1 MFPEMME
8 IFVRFREDQSQSR
21 VKGVDDYTLHGPIFI
36 QEPSHVMFPLDSEE
50 KKVKLSCEVKGNPK
64 PHIRWKL
71 NGTDVDIGMDFRY
84 SVVEGSLLI
93 NNPNK
98 TQDAGMYQCIA
109 TNSFGTIVS
118 REAKLQF
125 AWHLSLKENNST
137 YDARLYS
144 PQQPYAVDL
153 ENFKPRTR
161 STVSVRQGQGMVL
174 LCGPPAHSGVFRHLE
189 KKYLELV
196 KSKTRQHYACTQ
208 VKLTFTDKRIDGSVL
223 SKELSYAWIF
233 NEYPSYQDNRR
244 FVSQETGNLY
254 IAKVEKS
261 DVGNYTCVVTN
272 TVTNQKVLGPPT
284 PLILRNDGVMG
295 EYEPK
300 IEVQFP
306 EMVPTA
312 KGTTV
317 KLECFALGNPVPTI
331 IWRRADGKPIATKA
345 RRHKSN
351 GILEI
356 PNFQQED
363 AGLYECVAENSRGK
377 NVAKGQLTFYAQPN
391 WSQKINDIH
400 VAIEE
405 NVFWECKANGRP
417 KPTYRWLK
425 NGEPLLTRDRIHIE
439 QGTLN
444 ITIVNL
450 SDAGMYQCVAENKH
464 GVIFSSAELSV
475 IAVGPDFSRTL
486 LKRVTL
492 VKVGGEV
499 VIECKPKASPKPVYT
514 WKKGRDV
521 LKENE
526 RITISE
532 DGSLRIIN
540 VTKSDAGSYTCI
552 ATNHFGT
559 ASSTGNLVV
568 KEINYALCLVGIHP
582 ISLDFFSSQNSWQKF
597 LSFPL
602 EFLFQQYRQSQDPT
616 KVMVPPSS
624 MDVTVGESIVLP
636 CQQDSA
642 GDLMIR
648 NIQLKHAGKY
658 VCMVQ
663 TSVDRLSAAADL
675 IVRGPPGPPEAVTID
690 EITDTTAQL
699 SWRPGPDNHSPV
711 TMYVIQARTPFS
723 VGWQA
728 VNTVPELIDGKTFT
742 ATVVGLNP
750 WVEYEFRTVAANVI
764 GIGEPSRPSEKR
776 RTEEALPEV
785 TPANVSGGGGSKS
798 ELVITWE
805 TVPEEL
811 QNGRGFGYVVA
822 FRPYGKMIWMLTVL
836 ASADA
841 SRYVFRNESV
851 RPFSPFE
858 VKVGVF
864 NNKGEGPFS
873 PTTVVY
879 SAEEEPTKPPAS
891 IFARS
896 LSATDIEVFWASPME
911 KNRGRIQ
918 GYEVKYWRHDD
929 KEENARKI
937 RTIGNQT
944 STKIT
949 NLKGSALYHLAVK
962 AYNSA
967 GTGPSSATVNVT
979 TRKPPPSQPPG
990 NIIWNSS
997 DSKIILNWDQVKALD
1012 NESEV
1017 KGYKV
1022 LYRWSRQ
1029 SSTSV
1034 IETNKTSVELSLPF
1048 DEDYI
1053 IEIKPFSDGGDGSSS
1068 EQIRI
1073 PKISNAY
1080 ARGAGPSTSN
1090 ACTLSAISTIMIS
1103 LTARSSL

>member
-1 MFPEMME
+1 MRLPWELL
-8 IFVRFREDQSQSR
+8 VLQSFMLCLA
-21 VKGVDDYTLHGPIFI
+21 DDYTLHGPVFI
-36 QEPSHVMFPLDSEE
+36 QEPNHVMFSLDSEE
-50 KKVKLSCEVKGNPK
+50 KKVKLSCEVKGNPE

-98 TQDAGMYQCIA
+98 TQDTGTYQCIA

-125 AWHLSLKENNST
+125 A
-137 YDARLYS
+137 Y
-144 PQQPYAVDL
+144 L
-153 ENFKPRTR
+153 ENFKTRTR
-161 STVSVRQGQGMVL
+161 STVSVRRGQGMVL
-174 LCGPPAHSGVFRHLE
+174 LCGPPPHSG
-189 KKYLELV
+189 
-196 KSKTRQHYACTQ
+196 
-208 VKLTFTDKRIDGSVL
+208 
-223 SKELSYAWIF
+223 ELSYAWIF

-272 TVTNQKVLGPPT
+272 TVTNHKVLGPPT

-306 EMVPTA
+306 ETVPTA
-312 KGTTV
+312 KGATV

-331 IWRRADGKPIATKA
+331 AWRRADGKPIARKA

-377 NVAKGQLTFYAQPN
+377 NVARGQLTFYAQPN
-391 WSQKINDIH
+391 WIQKINDIH
-400 VAIEE
+400 VAMEE
-405 NVFWECKANGRP
+405 KVFWECKANGRP
-417 KPTYRWLK
+417 KPTYKWLK
-425 NGEPLLTRDRIHIE
+425 NGEPLLTRDRIQIE

-475 IAVGPDFSRTL
+475 IAAGPDFSRTL
-486 LKRVTL
+486 LKRLTL

-514 WKKGRDV
+514 WKKGRD
-521 LKENE
+521 LLRENE

-532 DGSLRIIN
+532 DGNLRIIN

-568 KEINYALCLVGIHP
+568 K
-582 ISLDFFSSQNSWQKF
+582 
-597 LSFPL
+597 
-602 EFLFQQYRQSQDPT
+602 DPT
-616 KVMVPPSS
+616 RVMVPPSS

-636 CQQDSA
+636 CQVTHDHSLDIVFTWSFNEHLIDFDKDGDHFERVGGQDSA

-658 VCMVQ
+658 ICMVQ

-699 SWRPGPDNHSPV
+699 SWRPGPDNHSPI

-728 VNTVPELIDGKTFT
+728 VSTVPELIDGKTFT

-776 RTEEALPEV
+776 RTEEA
-785 TPANVSGGGGSKS
+785 
-798 ELVITWE
+798 
-805 TVPEEL
+805 
-811 QNGRGFGYVVA
+811 QNTGDQRG
-822 FRPYGKMIWMLTVL
+822 
-836 ASADA
+836 
-841 SRYVFRNESV
+841 
-851 RPFSPFE
+851 
-858 VKVGVF
+858 
-864 NNKGEGPFS
+864 
-873 PTTVVY
+873 
-879 SAEEEPTKPPAS
+879 
-891 IFARS
+891 
-896 LSATDIEVFWASPME
+896 
-911 KNRGRIQ
+911 
-918 GYEVKYWRHDD
+918 
-929 KEENARKI
+929 
-937 RTIGNQT
+937 
-944 STKIT
+944 
-949 NLKGSALYHLAVK
+949 
-962 AYNSA
+962 
-967 GTGPSSATVNVT
+967 
-979 TRKPPPSQPPG
+979 
-990 NIIWNSS
+990 
-997 DSKIILNWDQVKALD
+997 
-1012 NESEV
+1012 
-1017 KGYKV
+1017 
-1022 LYRWSRQ
+1022 
-1029 SSTSV
+1029 
-1034 IETNKTSVELSLPF
+1034 
-1048 DEDYI
+1048 
-1053 IEIKPFSDGGDGSSS
+1053 
-1068 EQIRI
+1068 
-1073 PKISNAY
+1073 
-1080 ARGAGPSTSN
+1080 
-1090 ACTLSAISTIMIS
+1090 
-1103 LTARSSL
+1103 

>member
-1 MFPEMME
+1 MRLLWELL
-8 IFVRFREDQSQSR
+8 VLQSFMLCLA
-21 VKGVDDYTLHGPIFI
+21 DDNTLHGPIFI
-36 QEPSHVMFPLDSEE
+36 HEPSHVMFPLDSEE
-50 KKVKLSCEVKGNPK
+50 KKVKLNCEVKGNPK
-64 PHIRWKL
+64 PLIRWKL

-98 TQDAGMYQCIA
+98 TQDAGTYQCIA

-118 REAKLQF
+118 KEAKLQF
-125 AWHLSLKENNST
+125 A
-137 YDARLYS
+137 Y
-144 PQQPYAVDL
+144 L
-153 ENFKPRTR
+153 ENFKTRTR

-174 LCGPPAHSGVFRHLE
+174 LCGPPPHSG
-189 KKYLELV
+189 
-196 KSKTRQHYACTQ
+196 
-208 VKLTFTDKRIDGSVL
+208 
-223 SKELSYAWIF
+223 
-233 NEYPSYQDNRR
+233 
-244 FVSQETGNLY
+244 
-254 IAKVEKS
+254 
-261 DVGNYTCVVTN
+261 
-272 TVTNQKVLGPPT
+272 
-284 PLILRNDGVMG
+284 GVMG

-306 EMVPTA
+306 ETVPTA
-312 KGTTV
+312 KGATV

-331 IWRRADGKPIATKA
+331 IWRRADGKPIARKA

-377 NVAKGQLTFYAQPN
+377 NVARGQLTFYAQPN
-391 WSQKINDIH
+391 WIQKINDIH

-405 NVFWECKANGRP
+405 SIFWECKANGRP

-425 NGEPLLTRDRIHIE
+425 NGESLLTQDRIQIE
-439 QGTLN
+439 HGTLN
-444 ITIVNL
+444 ITTVNL
-450 SDAGMYQCVAENKH
+450 SDAGMYQCVAENRH
-464 GVIFSSAELSV
+464 GIIFASAELSV
-475 IAVGPDFSRTL
+475 IALGPDFSRTL
-486 LKRVTL
+486 LKRMTL

-499 VIECKPKASPKPVYT
+499 VIECKPKASPRPVYT
-514 WKKGRDV
+514 WKKGKEIVR
-521 LKENE
+521 ENE
-526 RITISE
+526 RITFSE
-532 DGSLRIIN
+532 DGSLRIMN

-568 KEINYALCLVGIHP
+568 K
-582 ISLDFFSSQNSWQKF
+582 
-597 LSFPL
+597 
-602 EFLFQQYRQSQDPT
+602 DPT
-616 KVMVPPSS
+616 RLLVPPSS

-636 CQQDSA
+636 CQVSHDHSLDIVFTWSFNGRLIDFDKDGDHFERVGGQDSA

-648 NIQLKHAGKY
+648 SIQLKHAGKY

-663 TSVDRLSAAADL
+663 TSVDKISATADL

-699 SWRPGPDNHSPV
+699 SWRPGADNHSPV

-728 VNTVPELIDGKTFT
+728 VNTVPELIDGRTFT
-742 ATVVGLNP
+742 ATVVSLNP
-750 WVEYEFRTVAANVI
+750 WVEYEFRVVAANTI

-811 QNGRGFGYVVA
+811 QNGGGFGYVVA
-822 FRPYGKMIWMLTVL
+822 FRPFGKVSWMQTVL

-841 SRYVFRNESV
+841 SRYVFRNESLP
-851 RPFSPFE
+851 PFSPYE
-858 VKVGVF
+858 VKVGVY
-864 NNKGEGPFS
+864 NNKGEGSFS
-873 PTTVVY
+873 PVTVVY
-879 SAEEEPTKPPAS
+879 SAEEEPTKPPPS

-896 LSATDIEVFWASPME
+896 LSATDIEVFWSSPLE
-911 KNRGRIQ
+911 SLSKGRIQ
-918 GYEVKYWRHDD
+918 GYEVKYWSHDD

-962 AYNSA
+962 AYNTA
-967 GTGPSSATVNVT
+967 GTGPYSVTVNVT
-979 TRKPPPSQPPG
+979 TKKPPPSQPPG

-1022 LYRWSRQ
+1022 LYRWNRQ

-1053 IEIKPFSDGGDGSSS
+1053 IEIRPFSDGGDGSSS

-1073 PKISNAY
+1073 PKISSAY
-1080 ARGAGPSTSN
+1080 ARGSGASTSN

>member
-1 MFPEMME
+1 MRLPWELL
-8 IFVRFREDQSQSR
+8 VLQSFMSCLA
-21 VKGVDDYTLHGPIFI
+21 DDYALHGPVFL
-36 QEPSHVMFPLDSEE
+36 QEPSPVMFPLDSEE
-50 KKVKLSCEVKGNPK
+50 KKVKLTCEVKGNPK

-71 NGTDVDIGMDFRY
+71 NGTDVDVGMDFRY

-98 TQDAGMYQCIA
+98 TQDAGTYQCVA

-118 REAKLQF
+118 REAKLRF
-125 AWHLSLKENNST
+125 A
-137 YDARLYS
+137 Y
-144 PQQPYAVDL
+144 L
-153 ENFKPRTR
+153 ENFKTRTR
-161 STVSVRQGQGMVL
+161 STVSVRRGQGMVL
-174 LCGPPAHSGVFRHLE
+174 LCGPPPHSG
-189 KKYLELV
+189 
-196 KSKTRQHYACTQ
+196 
-208 VKLTFTDKRIDGSVL
+208 
-223 SKELSYAWIF
+223 ELSYAWIF

-272 TVTNQKVLGPPT
+272 TVTNHKVLGPPT

-306 EMVPTA
+306 ETVPTA
-312 KGTTV
+312 KGATV

-331 IWRRADGKPIATKA
+331 VWRRADGRPIARKA

-363 AGLYECVAENSRGK
+363 AGVYECVAENSRGK
-377 NVAKGQLTFYAQPN
+377 NVARGQLTFYAQPN
-391 WSQKINDIH
+391 WIQKINDIH
-400 VAIEE
+400 VAMEE

-425 NGEPLLTRDRIHIE
+425 NGEPLLTRDRIQIE

-444 ITIVNL
+444 ITVVNL

-475 IAVGPDFSRTL
+475 IAAGPDFSRTL

-492 VKVGGEV
+492 VKVEGEV

-514 WKKGRDV
+514 WKKGKDLLR
-521 LKENE
+521 ENE
-526 RITISE
+526 RITISD
-532 DGSLRIIN
+532 DGNLRIVN

-559 ASSTGNLVV
+559 ASSTGNVVV
-568 KEINYALCLVGIHP
+568 K
-582 ISLDFFSSQNSWQKF
+582 
-597 LSFPL
+597 
-602 EFLFQQYRQSQDPT
+602 DPT
-616 KVMVPPSS
+616 RVMVPPSS

-636 CQQDSA
+636 CQVTHDHSLDIVFTWSFNGHLIDFDRDGDHFERVGGDSA

-663 TSVDRLSAAADL
+663 TSVDKLSATADL

-728 VNTVPELIDGKTFT
+728 VSTVPELIDGKTFT

-776 RTEEALPEV
+776 RTEEA
-785 TPANVSGGGGSKS
+785 
-798 ELVITWE
+798 
-805 TVPEEL
+805 
-811 QNGRGFGYVVA
+811 Q
-822 FRPYGKMIWMLTVL
+822 
-836 ASADA
+836 
-841 SRYVFRNESV
+841 
-851 RPFSPFE
+851 
-858 VKVGVF
+858 
-864 NNKGEGPFS
+864 
-873 PTTVVY
+873 
-879 SAEEEPTKPPAS
+879 PTKPPAS

-896 LSATDIEVFWASPME
+896 LSATDIEVFWASPLE
-911 KNRGRIQ
+911 KNRGRIE

-937 RTIGNQT
+937 RTVGNQT

-1022 LYRWSRQ
+1022 LYRWNRQ

-1034 IETNKTSVELSLPF
+1034 IETNKTSVELSLPL

-1073 PKISNAY
+1073 PKISNFY
-1080 ARGAGPSTSN
+1080 ARGSGASTSN
-1090 ACTLSAISTIMIS
+1090 ACTLSAISTLMIS

>member
-1 MFPEMME
+1 MRLLWELL
-8 IFVRFREDQSQSR
+8 VLQSFMLCLA
-21 VKGVDDYTLHGPIFI
+21 DDSMLHGPVFI
-36 QEPSHVMFPLDSEE
+36 QEPNNVIFPLDSEE
-50 KKVKLSCEVKGNPK
+50 KKVKLSCDVKGNPK
-64 PHIRWKL
+64 PTIRWKL
-71 NGTDVDIGMDFRY
+71 NGTSVDVGMDYRY
-84 SVVEGSLLI
+84 SVVGGSLLI
-93 NNPNK
+93 NNLNK
-98 TQDAGMYQCIA
+98 TQDIGMYQCIA

-125 AWHLSLKENNST
+125 A
-137 YDARLYS
+137 Y
-144 PQQPYAVDL
+144 L
-153 ENFKPRTR
+153 ENFKTRTR

-174 LCGPPAHSGVFRHLE
+174 LCGPPPHSG
-189 KKYLELV
+189 EL
-196 KSKTRQHYACTQ
+196 T
-208 VKLTFTDKRIDGSVL
+208 
-223 SKELSYAWIF
+223 YAWIF
-233 NEYPSYQDNRR
+233 NEYPSFVHQDNRR

-254 IAKVEKS
+254 IAKVETS

-272 TVTNQKVLGPPT
+272 TVTNNKVLGPPT

-306 EMVPTA
+306 ENVPSA

-331 IWRRADGKPIATKA
+331 SWRRADGKQIPRKA
-345 RRHKSN
+345 RRQKSS
-351 GILEI
+351 GVLEI

-363 AGLYECVAENSRGK
+363 AGLYECVAENVRGK
-377 NVAKGQLTFYAQPN
+377 NMARGQLTFYAPPN
-391 WSQKINDIH
+391 WIQKISDAH
-400 VAIEE
+400 KAIEE
-405 NVFWECKANGRP
+405 SIFWECKANGRP
-417 KPTYRWLK
+417 KPSYSWLK
-425 NGEPLLTRDRIHIE
+425 DGEPLMPQDRIQIE
-439 QGTLN
+439 HGALT
-444 ITIVNL
+444 ITNVNL
-450 SDAGMYQCVAENKH
+450 SDAGMYQCVAENRH
-464 GVIFSSAELSV
+464 GVIFTSAELSV
-475 IAVGPDFSRTL
+475 IALGPDFSKTL
-486 LKRVTL
+486 LKRLTL

-499 VIECKPKASPKPVYT
+499 IIECKPKASPRPTYT
-514 WKKGRDV
+514 WKKGKEILR
-521 LKENE
+521 ENE
-526 RITISE
+526 RINIMD
-532 DGSLRIIN
+532 DGSLRIVN
-540 VTKSDAGSYTCI
+540 VTKADAGSYSCI

-559 ASSTGNLVV
+559 ASSTGSLVV
-568 KEINYALCLVGIHP
+568 K
-582 ISLDFFSSQNSWQKF
+582 
-597 LSFPL
+597 
-602 EFLFQQYRQSQDPT
+602 DPT
-616 KVMVPPSS
+616 RVVVPPSS
-624 MDVTVGESIVLP
+624 TDVTVGESIVLP
-636 CQQDSA
+636 CQDSA

-648 NIQLKHAGKY
+648 SIQLKHAGKY

-663 TSVDRLSAAADL
+663 TTVDKLSATADL

-699 SWRPGPDNHSPV
+699 SWRPGADNHSPI

-728 VNTVPELIDGKTFT
+728 VNTVPDIIDGKTFT

-750 WVEYEFRTVAANVI
+750 WVEYEFRAVAANLI

-776 RTEEALPEV
+776 RTEEALPEI

-811 QNGRGFGYVVA
+811 QNGGGFGYVVA
-822 FRPYGKMIWMLTVL
+822 FRPLGTVSWMQTVV
-836 ASADA
+836 ASSDA
-841 SRYVFRNESV
+841 SRYVFRNESLP
-851 RPFSPFE
+851 PFTPYE
-858 VKVGVF
+858 VKVGVY
-864 NNKGEGPFS
+864 NNKGEGSFS
-873 PTTVVY
+873 PVTVVY
-879 SAEEEPTKPPAS
+879 SAEEEPTRAPAS
-891 IFARS
+891 VFAKS
-896 LSATDIEVFWASPME
+896 LSASDIEVYWASPRE
-911 KNRGRIQ
+911 NQSKGRIQ
-918 GYEVKYWRHDD
+918 GYEVRCWRHED

-937 RTIGNQT
+937 RTLGNRT

-949 NLKGSALYHLAVK
+949 NLKGNALYHLAVK
-962 AYNSA
+962 AYNTA
-967 GTGPSSATVNVT
+967 GTGPSSAPVNVT
-979 TRKPPPSQPPG
+979 TKKPPPSQPPG

-1022 LYRWSRQ
+1022 LYRWNRQ

-1048 DEDYI
+1048 NEDYI

-1080 ARGAGPSTSN
+1080 ARGSGSSTSN

>member
-1 MFPEMME
+1 MRLLWELL
-8 IFVRFREDQSQSR
+8 VLQSFMLCLA
-21 VKGVDDYTLHGPIFI
+21 DDNTLHGPVFI
-36 QEPSHVMFPLDSEE
+36 QEPNNVIFPLDSEE

-64 PHIRWKL
+64 PTIRWKL
-71 NGTDVDIGMDFRY
+71 NGTSVDVGMDYRY
-84 SVVEGSLLI
+84 SVVGGSLLI

-98 TQDAGMYQCIA
+98 TQDIGMYQCIA

-125 AWHLSLKENNST
+125 A
-137 YDARLYS
+137 Y
-144 PQQPYAVDL
+144 L
-153 ENFKPRTR
+153 ENFKTRTR

-174 LCGPPAHSGVFRHLE
+174 LCGPPPHSG
-189 KKYLELV
+189 EL
-196 KSKTRQHYACTQ
+196 T
-208 VKLTFTDKRIDGSVL
+208 
-223 SKELSYAWIF
+223 YAWIF
-233 NEYPSYQDNRR
+233 NEYPSFVHQDNRR

-254 IAKVEKS
+254 IAKVETS

-272 TVTNQKVLGPPT
+272 TVTNNKVLGPPT

-300 IEVQFP
+300 IEVQVP
-306 EMVPTA
+306 ETVPSA

-331 IWRRADGKPIATKA
+331 SWRRADGKQIPRKA
-345 RRHKSN
+345 RRQKSS
-351 GILEI
+351 GVLEI

-363 AGLYECVAENSRGK
+363 AGLYECVAENVRGK
-377 NVAKGQLTFYAQPN
+377 NMARGQLTFYAPPN
-391 WSQKINDIH
+391 WIQKISDAH
-400 VAIEE
+400 KAIEE
-405 NVFWECKANGRP
+405 SIFWECKANGRP
-417 KPTYRWLK
+417 KPSYSWLK
-425 NGEPLLTRDRIHIE
+425 DGEPLIPRDRIQIE
-439 QGTLN
+439 HGALT
-444 ITIVNL
+444 ITNVNL
-450 SDAGMYQCVAENKH
+450 SDAGMYQCVAENRH
-464 GVIFSSAELSV
+464 GVIFTSAELTV
-475 IAVGPDFSRTL
+475 IALGPDFSKTL
-486 LKRVTL
+486 LKRLTL

-499 VIECKPKASPKPVYT
+499 IIECKPKASPRPTYT
-514 WKKGRDV
+514 WKKGKEILR
-521 LKENE
+521 ENE
-526 RITISE
+526 RINIMD
-532 DGSLRIIN
+532 DGSLRIVN
-540 VTKSDAGSYTCI
+540 VTKADAGSYSCV

-559 ASSTGNLVV
+559 ASSTGSLVV
-568 KEINYALCLVGIHP
+568 K
-582 ISLDFFSSQNSWQKF
+582 
-597 LSFPL
+597 
-602 EFLFQQYRQSQDPT
+602 DPT
-616 KVMVPPSS
+616 RVVVPPSS
-624 MDVTVGESIVLP
+624 TDVTVGESIVLP
-636 CQQDSA
+636 CQDSA

-648 NIQLKHAGKY
+648 SIQLKHAGKY

-663 TSVDRLSAAADL
+663 TTVDQLSATADL

-699 SWRPGPDNHSPV
+699 SWRPGADNHSPI

-728 VNTVPELIDGKTFT
+728 VNTVPDIIDGKTFT

-750 WVEYEFRTVAANVI
+750 WVEYEFRAVAANLI

-776 RTEEALPEV
+776 RTEEALPEI

-811 QNGRGFGYVVA
+811 QNGGGFGYVVA
-822 FRPYGKMIWMLTVL
+822 FRPLGTVSWMQTVV
-836 ASADA
+836 ASSDA
-841 SRYVFRNESV
+841 SRYVFRNESLP
-851 RPFSPFE
+851 PFTPYE
-858 VKVGVF
+858 VKVGVY
-864 NNKGEGPFS
+864 NNKGEGSFS
-873 PTTVVY
+873 PVTVVY
-879 SAEEEPTKPPAS
+879 SAEEEPTRAPTS
-891 IFARS
+891 IFAKS
-896 LSATDIEVFWASPME
+896 LSASDIEVYWASPRE
-911 KNRGRIQ
+911 NQSKGRIQ
-918 GYEVKYWRHDD
+918 GYEVRCWRHED

-937 RTIGNQT
+937 RTIGNRT

-949 NLKGSALYHLAVK
+949 NLKGNALYHLAVK
-962 AYNSA
+962 AYNTA

-979 TRKPPPSQPPG
+979 TKKPPPSQPPG

-1022 LYRWSRQ
+1022 LYRWNRQ

-1080 ARGAGPSTSN
+1080 ARGSGTSTSN

>member
-1 MFPEMME
+1 MRLPWELL
-8 IFVRFREDQSQSR
+8 VLQSFMLCLA
-21 VKGVDDYTLHGPIFI
+21 DDYTLHGPVFI
-36 QEPSHVMFPLDSEE
+36 QEPSHVMFPLNSEE
-50 KKVKLSCEVKGNPK
+50 KKVKLNCEVKGNPK

-71 NGTDVDIGMDFRY
+71 NGTDVDTGVDFRY

-118 REAKLQF
+118 REAKLRF
-125 AWHLSLKENNST
+125 A
-137 YDARLYS
+137 Y
-144 PQQPYAVDL
+144 L
-153 ENFKPRTR
+153 ENFKTRTR

-174 LCGPPAHSGVFRHLE
+174 LCGPPAHSG
-189 KKYLELV
+189 
-196 KSKTRQHYACTQ
+196 
-208 VKLTFTDKRIDGSVL
+208 
-223 SKELSYAWIF
+223 ELSYAWIF

-272 TVTNQKVLGPPT
+272 TVTNHKVLGPPT

-300 IEVQFP
+300 IEVHFP
-306 EMVPTA
+306 ETVPTA

-331 IWRRADGKPIATKA
+331 IWRRADGKPIARKA

-377 NVAKGQLTFYAQPN
+377 NVARGQLTFY
-391 WSQKINDIH
+391 
-400 VAIEE
+400 
-405 NVFWECKANGRP
+405 
-417 KPTYRWLK
+417 
-425 NGEPLLTRDRIHIE
+425 
-439 QGTLN
+439 
-444 ITIVNL
+444 
-450 SDAGMYQCVAENKH
+450 
-464 GVIFSSAELSV
+464 
-475 IAVGPDFSRTL
+475 AVGPDFSRTL

-514 WKKGRDV
+514 WKKGRDI
-521 LKENE
+521 LRENE

-532 DGSLRIIN
+532 DGSLRIVN

-568 KEINYALCLVGIHP
+568 K
-582 ISLDFFSSQNSWQKF
+582 
-597 LSFPL
+597 
-602 EFLFQQYRQSQDPT
+602 DPT
-616 KVMVPPSS
+616 RVMVPPSS

-636 CQQDSA
+636 CQVTHDHSLDIVFTWSFNGHLIDFDKDGDHFERVGGQDSA

-663 TSVDRLSAAADL
+663 TSVDKLSAAADL
-675 IVRGPPGPPEAVTID
+675 IVRGPPGPPEGVTID

-699 SWRPGPDNHSPV
+699 SWRPGPDNHSPI

-962 AYNSA
+962 AYNTA

-1022 LYRWSRQ
+1022 LYRWNRQ

>member
-1 MFPEMME
+1 MRLLWELL
-8 IFVRFREDQSQSR
+8 VLQSFMLCLA
-21 VKGVDDYTLHGPIFI
+21 DDNTLHGPIFI
-36 QEPSHVMFPLDSEE
+36 REPSHVMFPLDSEE
-50 KKVKLSCEVKGNPK
+50 KKVKLNCEVKGNPK
-64 PHIRWKL
+64 PLIRWKL

-98 TQDAGMYQCIA
+98 TQDAGTYQCIA

-118 REAKLQF
+118 KEAKLQF
-125 AWHLSLKENNST
+125 A
-137 YDARLYS
+137 Y
-144 PQQPYAVDL
+144 L
-153 ENFKPRTR
+153 ENFKTRTR

-174 LCGPPAHSGVFRHLE
+174 LCGPPPHSG
-189 KKYLELV
+189 
-196 KSKTRQHYACTQ
+196 
-208 VKLTFTDKRIDGSVL
+208 
-223 SKELSYAWIF
+223 ELSYAWIF

-272 TVTNQKVLGPPT
+272 TVTNHKVLGPPT

-306 EMVPTA
+306 ETVPTA
-312 KGTTV
+312 KGATV

-331 IWRRADGKPIATKA
+331 IWRRADGKQIARKA

-377 NVAKGQLTFYAQPN
+377 NVARGQLTFYAQPN
-391 WSQKINDIH
+391 WNQKINDIH

-405 NVFWECKANGRP
+405 SIFWECKANGRP

-425 NGEPLLTRDRIHIE
+425 NGEPLLTQDRIQIE
-439 QGTLN
+439 HGTLN
-444 ITIVNL
+444 ITTVNL
-450 SDAGMYQCVAENKH
+450 SDAGMYQCVAENRH
-464 GVIFSSAELSV
+464 GIIFASAELSV
-475 IAVGPDFSRTL
+475 IALGPDFSRTL
-486 LKRVTL
+486 LKRMTL

-499 VIECKPKASPKPVYT
+499 VIECKPKASPRPAYT
-514 WKKGRDV
+514 WKKGKEIVR
-521 LKENE
+521 ENE
-526 RITISE
+526 RITFSE
-532 DGSLRIIN
+532 DGSLRIMN

-559 ASSTGNLVV
+559 ASSTGNLIV
-568 KEINYALCLVGIHP
+568 KDATRLL
-582 ISLDFFSSQNSWQKF
+582 
-597 LSFPL
+597 
-602 EFLFQQYRQSQDPT
+602 
-616 KVMVPPSS
+616 VPPSS

-636 CQQDSA
+636 CQVSHDHSLDIVFTWSFNGHLIDFDKDGDHFERVGGDSA

-648 NIQLKHAGKY
+648 SIQLKHAGKY

-663 TSVDRLSAAADL
+663 TSVDKISATADL

-699 SWRPGPDNHSPV
+699 SWRPGADNHSPI

-728 VNTVPELIDGKTFT
+728 VNTVPELIDGRTFT

-750 WVEYEFRTVAANVI
+750 WVEYEFRVVAANTI

-811 QNGRGFGYVVA
+811 QNGGGFGYVVA
-822 FRPYGKMIWMLTVL
+822 FRPFGKVSWMQTVL

-841 SRYVFRNESV
+841 SKYVFRNESLP
-851 RPFSPFE
+851 PFSPYE
-858 VKVGVF
+858 VKVGVY
-864 NNKGEGPFS
+864 NNKGEGSFS
-873 PTTVVY
+873 PVTVVY
-879 SAEEEPTKPPAS
+879 SAEEEPTKPPPS

-896 LSATDIEVFWASPME
+896 LSATDIEVFWSSPLE
-911 KNRGRIQ
+911 TLSKGRIQ
-918 GYEVKYWRHDD
+918 GYEVKYWSHDD

-962 AYNSA
+962 AYNTA
-967 GTGPSSATVNVT
+967 GTGPYSVTVNVT
-979 TRKPPPSQPPG
+979 TKKPPPSQPPG

-1022 LYRWSRQ
+1022 LYRWNRQ

-1053 IEIKPFSDGGDGSSS
+1053 IEIRPFSDGGDGSSS

-1073 PKISNAY
+1073 PKISSAY
-1080 ARGAGPSTSN
+1080 ARGSGASTSN

>member
-1 MFPEMME
+1 
-8 IFVRFREDQSQSR
+8 
-21 VKGVDDYTLHGPIFI
+21 
-36 QEPSHVMFPLDSEE
+36 
-50 KKVKLSCEVKGNPK
+50 
-64 PHIRWKL
+64 
-71 NGTDVDIGMDFRY
+71 MDFRY

-98 TQDAGMYQCIA
+98 TQDAGTYQCVA

-118 REAKLQF
+118 REAELRF
-125 AWHLSLKENNST
+125 A
-137 YDARLYS
+137 Y
-144 PQQPYAVDL
+144 L
-153 ENFKPRTR
+153 ENFKTRTR
-161 STVSVRQGQGMVL
+161 STVSVRRGQGMVL
-174 LCGPPAHSGVFRHLE
+174 LCGPPPHSG
-189 KKYLELV
+189 
-196 KSKTRQHYACTQ
+196 
-208 VKLTFTDKRIDGSVL
+208 
-223 SKELSYAWIF
+223 ELSYAWIF

-272 TVTNQKVLGPPT
+272 TVTNHKVLGPPT

-306 EMVPTA
+306 ETVPTA
-312 KGTTV
+312 KGATV

-331 IWRRADGKPIATKA
+331 VWRRADGRPIARKA

-363 AGLYECVAENSRGK
+363 AGVYECVAENSRGK
-377 NVAKGQLTFYAQPN
+377 NVARGQLTFYAQPN
-391 WSQKINDIH
+391 WIQKINDIH
-400 VAIEE
+400 VAMEE

-425 NGEPLLTRDRIHIE
+425 NGEPLLTRDRIQIE

-444 ITIVNL
+444 ITVVNL

-475 IAVGPDFSRTL
+475 IAAGPDFSRTL

-514 WKKGRDV
+514 WKKGKDLLR
-521 LKENE
+521 ENE
-526 RITISE
+526 RITISD
-532 DGSLRIIN
+532 DGNLRIVN

-559 ASSTGNLVV
+559 ASSTGNVVV
-568 KEINYALCLVGIHP
+568 K
-582 ISLDFFSSQNSWQKF
+582 
-597 LSFPL
+597 
-602 EFLFQQYRQSQDPT
+602 DPT
-616 KVMVPPSS
+616 RVTVPPSS

-636 CQQDSA
+636 CQVTHDHSLDIVFTWSFNGHLIDFDRDGDHFERVGGDSA

-663 TSVDRLSAAADL
+663 TSVDKLSATADL

-728 VNTVPELIDGKTFT
+728 VSTVPELIDGKTFT

-776 RTEEALPEV
+776 RTEEA
-785 TPANVSGGGGSKS
+785 
-798 ELVITWE
+798 
-805 TVPEEL
+805 
-811 QNGRGFGYVVA
+811 Q
-822 FRPYGKMIWMLTVL
+822 
-836 ASADA
+836 
-841 SRYVFRNESV
+841 
-851 RPFSPFE
+851 
-858 VKVGVF
+858 
-864 NNKGEGPFS
+864 
-873 PTTVVY
+873 
-879 SAEEEPTKPPAS
+879 PTKPPAS

-896 LSATDIEVFWASPME
+896 LSATDIEVFWASPLE
-911 KNRGRIQ
+911 KNRGRIE

-937 RTIGNQT
+937 RTVGNQT

-1022 LYRWSRQ
+1022 LYRWNRQ

-1034 IETNKTSVELSLPF
+1034 IETNKTSVELALPF
-1048 DEDYI
+1048 NEDYI

-1073 PKISNAY
+1073 PKISNFY
-1080 ARGAGPSTSN
+1080 ARGSGASTSN
-1090 ACTLSAISTIMIS
+1090 ACTLSAISTLMIS

>member
-1 MFPEMME
+1 MRLLWELL
-8 IFVRFREDQSQSR
+8 VLQSFM
-21 VKGVDDYTLHGPIFI
+21 VCLADDNTLHGPVFL
-36 QEPSHVMFPLDSEE
+36 QEPNSVIFPLDSEE
-50 KKVKLSCEVKGNPK
+50 KKVKLSCEVKGNPR
-64 PHIRWKL
+64 PTIGWKL
-71 NGTDVDIGMDFRY
+71 NGTSIDIGMDYRY
-84 SVVEGSLLI
+84 SVVEGNLLI

-98 TQDAGMYQCIA
+98 TQDTGTYQCVA
-109 TNSFGTIVS
+109 TNPFGTIVS

-125 AWHLSLKENNST
+125 A
-137 YDARLYS
+137 Y
-144 PQQPYAVDL
+144 L
-153 ENFKPRTR
+153 ENFKTRTR

-174 LCGPPAHSGVFRHLE
+174 LCGPPPHSG
-189 KKYLELV
+189 EL
-196 KSKTRQHYACTQ
+196 T
-208 VKLTFTDKRIDGSVL
+208 
-223 SKELSYAWIF
+223 YAWIF
-233 NEYPSYQDNRR
+233 NEYPTFVHQDNRR

-254 IAKVEKS
+254 IAKVEAS

-272 TVTNQKVLGPPT
+272 TVTNSRVLGPPT

-306 EMVPTA
+306 ETVPSA

-331 IWRRADGKPIATKA
+331 SWRRADGKQIPRKA
-345 RRHKSN
+345 RRHRSS
-351 GILEI
+351 GLLEI

-363 AGLYECVAENSRGK
+363 AGLYECVAENVRGK
-377 NVAKGQLTFYAQPN
+377 NVARGQLIFYAQPN
-391 WSQKINDIH
+391 WIQKISDGH
-400 VAIEE
+400 AAIEE
-405 NVFWECKANGRP
+405 SVVWECRASGRP
-417 KPTYRWLK
+417 KPSYRWLK
-425 NGEPLLTRDRIHIE
+425 DGEPLLPQGRVQLE
-439 QGTLN
+439 QGSLT
-444 ITIVNL
+444 ITNVSL
-450 SDAGMYQCVAENKH
+450 SDAGMYQCVAENRH
-464 GVIFSSAELSV
+464 GIIFASAELSV
-475 IAVGPDFSRTL
+475 IAVGPDFSKTL
-486 LKRVTL
+486 LKKLTL

-499 VIECKPKASPKPVYT
+499 IIECKPKASPRPTYS
-514 WKKGRDV
+514 WKKGKDI

-526 RITISE
+526 RITVLD
-532 DGSLRIIN
+532 DGSLRIVN
-540 VTKSDAGSYTCI
+540 VTKSDAGSYTCV

-568 KEINYALCLVGIHP
+568 K
-582 ISLDFFSSQNSWQKF
+582 
-597 LSFPL
+597 
-602 EFLFQQYRQSQDPT
+602 DPT
-616 KVMVPPSS
+616 RVMVSPFS

-636 CQQDSA
+636 CQVSHDHSLDIMFTWSFNGHLIDFEKDGDHFERVGGQDSA

-648 NIQLKHAGKY
+648 SIQLKHAGKY

-663 TSVDRLSAAADL
+663 TSVDKLSAAADL

-699 SWRPGPDNHSPV
+699 SWRPGADNHSPI
-711 TMYVIQARTPFS
+711 TMYVVQARTPFS

-728 VNTVPELIDGKTFT
+728 VSTVPEIIDGRTFT

-750 WVEYEFRTVAANVI
+750 WVEYEFRVVAANLI

-811 QNGRGFGYVVA
+811 QNGGGFGYVVA
-822 FRPYGKMIWMLTVL
+822 FRPFGTVSWMQTVV
-836 ASADA
+836 ASPDA
-841 SRYVFRNESV
+841 ARYVFRNETLP
-851 RPFSPFE
+851 PFSPYE
-858 VKVGVF
+858 VKVGVY
-864 NNKGEGPFS
+864 NNKGEGSFS
-873 PTTVVY
+873 PVTVVY
-879 SAEEEPTKPPAS
+879 SAEEEPTRAPTTVL
-891 IFARS
+891 ARS
-896 LSATDIEVFWASPME
+896 LSASDVEVSWAPPWE
-911 KNRGRIQ
+911 NQHKGRIQ
-918 GYEVKYWRHDD
+918 GYEVRCWRHDE
-929 KEENARKI
+929 KEENAKRI
-937 RTIGNQT
+937 RTVGNQT
-944 STKIT
+944 STKVS
-949 NLKGSALYHLAVK
+949 NLRGNALYHLAVR
-962 AYNSA
+962 AYNTA
-967 GTGPSSATVNVT
+967 GTGPSSAAVNVT
-979 TRKPPPSQPPG
+979 TKKPPPSQPPG

-1017 KGYKV
+1017 RGYKV
-1022 LYRWSRQ
+1022 LYRWNRQ

-1080 ARGAGPSTSN
+1080 ARGSGSSTSN

>member
-1 MFPEMME
+1 MRLLWELL
-8 IFVRFREDQSQSR
+8 VLQSFM
-21 VKGVDDYTLHGPIFI
+21 VCLADDNTLHGPVFL
-36 QEPSHVMFPLDSEE
+36 QEPNSMMFPLDSEE
-50 KKVKLSCEVKGNPK
+50 KKVKLSCEVKGNPR
-64 PHIRWKL
+64 PTVGWKL
-71 NGTDVDIGMDFRY
+71 NGTSIDIGMDYRY
-84 SVVEGSLLI
+84 SVVEGNLLI

-98 TQDAGMYQCIA
+98 TQDSGTYQCVA
-109 TNSFGTIVS
+109 TNPFGTIVS

-125 AWHLSLKENNST
+125 A
-137 YDARLYS
+137 Y
-144 PQQPYAVDL
+144 L
-153 ENFKPRTR
+153 ENFKTRTR

-174 LCGPPAHSGVFRHLE
+174 LCGPPPHSG
-189 KKYLELV
+189 EL
-196 KSKTRQHYACTQ
+196 T
-208 VKLTFTDKRIDGSVL
+208 
-223 SKELSYAWIF
+223 YAWIF
-233 NEYPSYQDNRR
+233 NEYPTFVHQDNRR

-254 IAKVEKS
+254 IAKVEAS

-272 TVTNQKVLGPPT
+272 TVTNSRVLGPPT

-306 EMVPTA
+306 ETVPSA

-331 IWRRADGKPIATKA
+331 SWRRADGKQIPRKA
-345 RRHKSN
+345 RRHRSS
-351 GILEI
+351 GLLEI

-363 AGLYECVAENSRGK
+363 AGLYECVAENVRGK
-377 NVAKGQLTFYAQPN
+377 NVARGQLTFYAQPN
-391 WSQKINDIH
+391 WIQKISDAH
-400 VAIEE
+400 VAMEE
-405 NVFWECKANGRP
+405 SVAWECRASGRP
-417 KPTYRWLK
+417 KPSYRWLK
-425 NGEPLLTRDRIHIE
+425 DGEPLLPQGRVQLE
-439 QGTLN
+439 QGSLT
-444 ITIVNL
+444 ITNVSL
-450 SDAGMYQCVAENKH
+450 SDAGMYQCVAENRH
-464 GVIFSSAELSV
+464 GIIFASAELSV
-475 IAVGPDFSRTL
+475 IAVGPDFSKTL
-486 LKRVTL
+486 LKKLTL

-499 VIECKPKASPKPVYT
+499 IIECKPKASPRPTYS
-514 WKKGRDV
+514 WKKGKDILR
-521 LKENE
+521 ENE
-526 RITISE
+526 RITVLD
-532 DGSLRIIN
+532 DGSLRIVN
-540 VTKSDAGSYTCI
+540 VTKSDAGSYTCV

-559 ASSTGNLVV
+559 ASSTGSLVV
-568 KEINYALCLVGIHP
+568 KDAT
-582 ISLDFFSSQNSWQKF
+582 
-597 LSFPL
+597 
-602 EFLFQQYRQSQDPT
+602 R
-616 KVMVPPSS
+616 VMVSPFS

-636 CQQDSA
+636 CQVSHDHSLDIMFTWSFNGHLIDFEKDGDHFERVGGQDSA

-648 NIQLKHAGKY
+648 SIQLKHAGKY

-663 TSVDRLSAAADL
+663 TSVDKLSAAADL

-699 SWRPGPDNHSPV
+699 SWRPGADNHSPI
-711 TMYVIQARTPFS
+711 TMYVVQARTPFS

-728 VNTVPELIDGKTFT
+728 VSTVPEIIDGRTFT

-750 WVEYEFRTVAANVI
+750 WVEYEFRVVAANLI

-811 QNGRGFGYVVA
+811 QNGGGFGYVVA
-822 FRPYGKMIWMLTVL
+822 FRPFGTVSWMQTVV
-836 ASADA
+836 ASPDA
-841 SRYVFRNESV
+841 ARYVFRNETLP
-851 RPFSPFE
+851 PFSPYE
-858 VKVGVF
+858 VKVGVY
-864 NNKGEGPFS
+864 NNKGEGSFS
-873 PTTVVY
+873 PVTVVY
-879 SAEEEPTKPPAS
+879 SAEEEPTRAPS
-891 IFARS
+891 TVSARS
-896 LSATDIEVFWASPME
+896 LSASDVEVSWAPPRE
-911 KNRGRIQ
+911 NQHKGRIQ
-918 GYEVKYWRHDD
+918 GYEVRCWRHDE
-929 KEENARKI
+929 KEENAKRI
-937 RTIGNQT
+937 RTVGNQT
-944 STKIT
+944 STKVT
-949 NLKGSALYHLAVK
+949 NLRGNALYHLAVR
-962 AYNSA
+962 AYNTA
-967 GTGPSSATVNVT
+967 GTGPSSAPVNVT
-979 TRKPPPSQPPG
+979 TKKPPPSQPPG

-1017 KGYKV
+1017 RGYKV
-1022 LYRWSRQ
+1022 LYRWNRQ

-1080 ARGAGPSTSN
+1080 ARGSGSSTSK

>member
-1 MFPEMME
+1 MVISRVNDTPYAPLSNTFLYICNIKILYNTCH
-8 IFVRFREDQSQSR
+8 IFVPCNT
-21 VKGVDDYTLHGPIFI
+21 DDNTLHGPVFI
-36 QEPSHVMFPLDSEE
+36 QEPNNVIFPLDSEE

-64 PHIRWKL
+64 PTIRWKL
-71 NGTDVDIGMDFRY
+71 NGTIVDVGMDYRY
-84 SVVEGSLLI
+84 SVVGGSLLI

-98 TQDAGMYQCIA
+98 TQDIGMYQCIA

-125 AWHLSLKENNST
+125 A
-137 YDARLYS
+137 Y
-144 PQQPYAVDL
+144 L
-153 ENFKPRTR
+153 ENFKTRR

-174 LCGPPAHSGVFRHLE
+174 LCGPPPHSG
-189 KKYLELV
+189 EL
-196 KSKTRQHYACTQ
+196 T
-208 VKLTFTDKRIDGSVL
+208 
-223 SKELSYAWIF
+223 YAWIF
-233 NEYPSYQDNRR
+233 NEYPSFVHQDNRR

-254 IAKVEKS
+254 IAKVETS

-272 TVTNQKVLGPPT
+272 TVTNNKVLGPPT

-300 IEVQFP
+300 IEVQVP
-306 EMVPTA
+306 ETVPSA

-331 IWRRADGKPIATKA
+331 SWRRADGKQIPRKA
-345 RRHKSN
+345 RRQKSS
-351 GILEI
+351 GVLEI

-363 AGLYECVAENSRGK
+363 AGLYECVAENVRGK
-377 NVAKGQLTFYAQPN
+377 NMARGQLTFYAPPN
-391 WSQKINDIH
+391 WIQKISDAH
-400 VAIEE
+400 KAIEE
-405 NVFWECKANGRP
+405 SIFWECKANGRP
-417 KPTYRWLK
+417 KPSYSWLK
-425 NGEPLLTRDRIHIE
+425 DGEPLMPRDRIQIE
-439 QGTLN
+439 HGALT
-444 ITIVNL
+444 ITNVNL
-450 SDAGMYQCVAENKH
+450 SDAGMYQCVAENRH
-464 GVIFSSAELSV
+464 GVIFTSAELSV
-475 IAVGPDFSRTL
+475 IALGPDFSKTL
-486 LKRVTL
+486 LKRLTL

-499 VIECKPKASPKPVYT
+499 IIECKPKASPRPTYT
-514 WKKGRDV
+514 WKKGKEILR
-521 LKENE
+521 ENE
-526 RITISE
+526 RINIMD
-532 DGSLRIIN
+532 DGSLRIVN
-540 VTKSDAGSYTCI
+540 VTKADAGSYSCI

-559 ASSTGNLVV
+559 ASSTGSLVV
-568 KEINYALCLVGIHP
+568 K
-582 ISLDFFSSQNSWQKF
+582 
-597 LSFPL
+597 
-602 EFLFQQYRQSQDPT
+602 DPT
-616 KVMVPPSS
+616 RVVVPPSS
-624 MDVTVGESIVLP
+624 TDVTVGESIVLP
-636 CQQDSA
+636 CQVSHDHSLDIMFTWSFNGHLIDFEKDGDHFERVGGQDSA

-648 NIQLKHAGKY
+648 SIQLKHAGKY

-663 TSVDRLSAAADL
+663 TTVDKLSATADL

-699 SWRPGPDNHSPV
+699 SWRPGADNHSPI

-728 VNTVPELIDGKTFT
+728 VNTVPDIIDGKTFT

-750 WVEYEFRTVAANVI
+750 WVEYEFRAVAASLI
-764 GIGEPSRPSEKR
+764 GIGEPSRSSEKR
-776 RTEEALPEV
+776 RTEEALPEI

-811 QNGRGFGYVVA
+811 QNGGGFGYVVA
-822 FRPYGKMIWMLTVL
+822 FRPLGTVSWMQTVV
-836 ASADA
+836 ASSDA
-841 SRYVFRNESV
+841 SRYVFRNESLP
-851 RPFSPFE
+851 PFTPYE
-858 VKVGVF
+858 VKVGVY
-864 NNKGEGPFS
+864 NNKGEGSFS
-873 PTTVVY
+873 PVTVVY
-879 SAEEEPTKPPAS
+879 SAEEEPTRAPTS
-891 IFARS
+891 IFAKS
-896 LSATDIEVFWASPME
+896 LSASDIEVYWASPRE
-911 KNRGRIQ
+911 NQSKGRIQ
-918 GYEVKYWRHDD
+918 GYEVRCWRHED

-937 RTIGNQT
+937 RTLGNRT

-949 NLKGSALYHLAVK
+949 NLKGNALYHLAVK
-962 AYNSA
+962 AYNTA

-979 TRKPPPSQPPG
+979 TKKPPPSQPPG

-1022 LYRWSRQ
+1022 LYRWNRQ

-1053 IEIKPFSDGGDGSSS
+1053 IEVKPFSDGGDGSSS

-1080 ARGAGPSTSN
+1080 ARGSGTSTSN
-1090 ACTLSAISTIMIS
+1090 AYE
-1103 LTARSSL
+1103 

>member
-1 MFPEMME
+1 M
-8 IFVRFREDQSQSR
+8 QSPLVLLSLRQKFC
-21 VKGVDDYTLHGPIFI
+21 VFDDYTLHGPVFI
-36 QEPSHVMFPLDSEE
+36 QEPSHVMFPLNSEE
-50 KKVKLSCEVKGNPK
+50 KKVKLNCEVKGNPK

-71 NGTDVDIGMDFRY
+71 NGTDVDIGVDFRY

-98 TQDAGMYQCIA
+98 TQDAGTYQCIA

-125 AWHLSLKENNST
+125 A
-137 YDARLYS
+137 Y
-144 PQQPYAVDL
+144 L
-153 ENFKPRTR
+153 ENFKTRTR

-174 LCGPPAHSGVFRHLE
+174 LCGPPAHSG
-189 KKYLELV
+189 
-196 KSKTRQHYACTQ
+196 
-208 VKLTFTDKRIDGSVL
+208 
-223 SKELSYAWIF
+223 ELSYAWIF

-272 TVTNQKVLGPPT
+272 TVTNHKVLGPPT

-306 EMVPTA
+306 ETVPTA

-331 IWRRADGKPIATKA
+331 IWRRADGKPIARKA
-345 RRHKSN
+345 RRHKSS

-377 NVAKGQLTFYAQPN
+377 NVARGQLTFYAQPN
-391 WSQKINDIH
+391 WIQEINDTH

-425 NGEPLLTRDRIHIE
+425 NGEPLLTRDRIQIE
-439 QGTLN
+439 QGMLN
-444 ITIVNL
+444 ITVVNL

-475 IAVGPDFSRTL
+475 IAAGPDFSRTL

-514 WKKGRDV
+514 WKKGRDI
-521 LKENE
+521 LRENE

-532 DGSLRIIN
+532 DGSLRIVN
-540 VTKSDAGSYTCI
+540 VTKSDAGSYTCV

-568 KEINYALCLVGIHP
+568 K
-582 ISLDFFSSQNSWQKF
+582 
-597 LSFPL
+597 
-602 EFLFQQYRQSQDPT
+602 DPT
-616 KVMVPPSS
+616 RVMVPPSS

-636 CQQDSA
+636 CQVTHDHSLDIVFTWSFNGHLIDFDKDGDHFERVGGQDSA

-699 SWRPGPDNHSPV
+699 SWRPGPDNHSPI

-742 ATVVGLNP
+742 AAVVGLNP

-805 TVPEEL
+805 RETEHERGRVRERGRHRIGSRL
-811 QNGRGFGYVVA
+811 QALSHQPRARRGARTHGPRDRDLAEV
-822 FRPYGKMIWMLTVL
+822 MISWFMSLSPASGSMLTVW
-836 ASADA
+836 
-841 SRYVFRNESV
+841 
-851 RPFSPFE
+851 
-858 VKVGVF
+858 K
-864 NNKGEGPFS
+864 
-873 PTTVVY
+873 
-879 SAEEEPTKPPAS
+879 PTKPPAS

-962 AYNSA
+962 AYNTA

-1022 LYRWSRQ
+1022 LYRWNRQ

-1053 IEIKPFSDGGDGSSS
+1053 IEIKPFSDGGDGSPS

-1090 ACTLSAISTIMIS
+1090 ACTLSAISTIVIS

>member
-1 MFPEMME
+1 MRLLWELL
-8 IFVRFREDQSQSR
+8 VLQSFMLCLA
-21 VKGVDDYTLHGPIFI
+21 DDNTLHGPVFI
-36 QEPSHVMFPLDSEE
+36 QEPNNVIFPLDSEE

-64 PHIRWKL
+64 PTIRWKL
-71 NGTDVDIGMDFRY
+71 NGTSVDVGMDYRY
-84 SVVEGSLLI
+84 SVVGGSLLI

-98 TQDAGMYQCIA
+98 TQDIGMYQCIA

-125 AWHLSLKENNST
+125 A
-137 YDARLYS
+137 Y
-144 PQQPYAVDL
+144 L
-153 ENFKPRTR
+153 ENFKTRTR

-174 LCGPPAHSGVFRHLE
+174 LCGPPPHSG
-189 KKYLELV
+189 EL
-196 KSKTRQHYACTQ
+196 T
-208 VKLTFTDKRIDGSVL
+208 
-223 SKELSYAWIF
+223 YAWIF
-233 NEYPSYQDNRR
+233 NEYPSFVHQDNRR

-254 IAKVEKS
+254 IAKVETS

-272 TVTNQKVLGPPT
+272 TVTNNKVLGPPT

-300 IEVQFP
+300 IEVQVP
-306 EMVPTA
+306 ETVPSA

-331 IWRRADGKPIATKA
+331 SWRRADGKQIPRKA
-345 RRHKSN
+345 RRQKSS
-351 GILEI
+351 GVLEI

-363 AGLYECVAENSRGK
+363 AGLYECVAENVRGK
-377 NVAKGQLTFYAQPN
+377 NMARGQLTIYAPPN
-391 WSQKINDIH
+391 WIQKISDVH
-400 VAIEE
+400 KAIEE
-405 NVFWECKANGRP
+405 SIFWECKANGRP
-417 KPTYRWLK
+417 KPSYSWLK
-425 NGEPLLTRDRIHIE
+425 DGEPLIPRDRIQIE
-439 QGTLN
+439 LGALT
-444 ITIVNL
+444 ITNVNL
-450 SDAGMYQCVAENKH
+450 SDAGMYQCVAENRH
-464 GVIFSSAELSV
+464 GVIFTSAELSV
-475 IAVGPDFSRTL
+475 IALGPDFSKTL
-486 LKRVTL
+486 LKRLTL

-499 VIECKPKASPKPVYT
+499 IIECKPKASPRPTYT
-514 WKKGRDV
+514 WKKGKEILR
-521 LKENE
+521 ENE
-526 RITISE
+526 RINIMD
-532 DGSLRIIN
+532 DGSLRIVN
-540 VTKSDAGSYTCI
+540 VTKADAGSYSCV

-559 ASSTGNLVV
+559 ASSTGSLVV
-568 KEINYALCLVGIHP
+568 KGMNGAKKETASLKSEQMDSLVGKAMEQQP
-582 ISLDFFSSQNSWQKF
+582 SFLTPDVEAKSQQAK
-597 LSFPL
+597 
-602 EFLFQQYRQSQDPT
+602 FQQQYQNDLNL
-616 KVMVPPSS
+616 K
-624 MDVTVGESIVLP
+624 
-636 CQQDSA
+636 DSA

-648 NIQLKHAGKY
+648 SIQLKHAGKY

-663 TSVDRLSAAADL
+663 TTVDKLSATADL

-699 SWRPGPDNHSPV
+699 SWRPGADNHSPI

-728 VNTVPELIDGKTFT
+728 VNTVPDIIDGKTFT

-750 WVEYEFRTVAANVI
+750 WVEYEFRAVAANLI

-776 RTEEALPEV
+776 RTEEALPEI

-811 QNGRGFGYVVA
+811 QNGGGFGYVVA
-822 FRPYGKMIWMLTVL
+822 FRPLGTVSWMQTVV
-836 ASADA
+836 ASSDA
-841 SRYVFRNESV
+841 SRYVFRNESLP
-851 RPFSPFE
+851 PFTPYE
-858 VKVGVF
+858 VKVGVY
-864 NNKGEGPFS
+864 NNKGEGSFS
-873 PTTVVY
+873 PVTVVY
-879 SAEEEPTKPPAS
+879 SAEEEPTRAPTS
-891 IFARS
+891 VFAKS
-896 LSATDIEVFWASPME
+896 LSASDIEVYWASPRE
-911 KNRGRIQ
+911 NQSKGRIQ
-918 GYEVKYWRHDD
+918 GYEVRCWRHED

-937 RTIGNQT
+937 RTIGNRT

-949 NLKGSALYHLAVK
+949 NLKGNALYHLAVK
-962 AYNSA
+962 AYNTA

-979 TRKPPPSQPPG
+979 TKKPPPSQPPG

-1022 LYRWSRQ
+1022 LYRWNRQ

-1080 ARGAGPSTSN
+1080 ARGSGTSTSN

>member
-1 MFPEMME
+1 YK
-8 IFVRFREDQSQSR
+8 ILWKISKKRK
-21 VKGVDDYTLHGPIFI
+21 KGVECPYFFI
-36 QEPSHVMFPLDSEE
+36 YILDNSEILFN
-50 KKVKLSCEVKGNPK
+50 VTKLYLLAFLYY
-64 PHIRWKL
+64 RWKL
-71 NGTDVDIGMDFRY
+71 NGTDVDID
-84 SVVEGSLLI
+84 
-93 NNPNK
+93 
-98 TQDAGMYQCIA
+98 CIA

-125 AWHLSLKENNST
+125 A
-137 YDARLYS
+137 Y
-144 PQQPYAVDL
+144 L

-174 LCGPPAHSGVFRHLE
+174 LCGPPAHSG
-189 KKYLELV
+189 
-196 KSKTRQHYACTQ
+196 
-208 VKLTFTDKRIDGSVL
+208 
-223 SKELSYAWIF
+223 ELSYAWIF

-331 IWRRADGKPIATKA
+331 IWRRADGKPIAT
-345 RRHKSN
+345 KSN

-568 KEINYALCLVGIHP
+568 K
-582 ISLDFFSSQNSWQKF
+582 
-597 LSFPL
+597 
-602 EFLFQQYRQSQDPT
+602 DPT

-636 CQQDSA
+636 CQVTHDHSLNIVFTWSFNGRLIDFDRDGDHFERVGGDSA

-805 TVPEEL
+805 
-811 QNGRGFGYVVA
+811 
-822 FRPYGKMIWMLTVL
+822 
-836 ASADA
+836 
-841 SRYVFRNESV
+841 
-851 RPFSPFE
+851 
-858 VKVGVF
+858 
-864 NNKGEGPFS
+864 
-873 PTTVVY
+873 
-879 SAEEEPTKPPAS
+879 
-891 IFARS
+891 
-896 LSATDIEVFWASPME
+896 
-911 KNRGRIQ
+911 
-918 GYEVKYWRHDD
+918 VKYWRHDD

-1073 PKISNAY
+1073 PKISSKNLETVY
-1080 ARGAGPSTSN
+1080 FELVYVTYVHKH
-1090 ACTLSAISTIMIS
+1090 T
-1103 LTARSSL
+1103 